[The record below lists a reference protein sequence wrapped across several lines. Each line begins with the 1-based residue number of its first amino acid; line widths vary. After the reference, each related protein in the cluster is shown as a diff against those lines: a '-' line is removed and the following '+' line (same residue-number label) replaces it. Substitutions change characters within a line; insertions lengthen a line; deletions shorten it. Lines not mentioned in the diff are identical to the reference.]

1 MIERLSPARTA
12 AAVAALAAVWLAML
26 LTGAGEIDRAILVNL
41 YAGDY
46 PWVALAGIG
55 LTRLGD
61 WATVVAVT
69 LAGTAWLAWRGQ
81 GWDALTLLVA
91 SFSGRMLVVLQK
103 AEFARLRPQ
112 ENIHL
117 VEVHYLSFPSGHSA
131 NSMIAYLCLALL
143 IAGDSPRRLWWA
155 GAAVALSLAIGIS
168 RVLVGV
174 HWPSDVVG
182 GWAFGLLWALLV
194 LRLSAALRPV
204 RADAR

>member
-1 MIERLSPARTA
+1 MIEKLSPARFALVVAMLTA
-12 AAVAALAAVWLAML
+12 LWLAML

-46 PWVALAGIG
+46 PWVALAGIA

-61 WATVVAVT
+61 WTTVVAVT
-69 LAGTAWLAWRGQ
+69 LTGAAWLAWRGQ
-81 GWDALTLLVA
+81 ARDALILLVA
-91 SFSGRMLVVLQK
+91 SFSGRALVVLQK
-103 AEFARLRPQ
+103 AQFARLRPQ

-131 NSMIAYLCLALL
+131 NSMIAYVCLALL

-155 GAAVALSLAIGIS
+155 GAAVALSVAIGIS

-182 GWAFGLLWALLV
+182 GWSFGMLWTLLV
-194 LRLSAALRPV
+194 VGLSSGLER
-204 RADAR
+204 RAV

>member
-1 MIERLSPARTA
+1 MLTA
-12 AAVAALAAVWLAML
+12 LWLAML

-46 PWVALAGIG
+46 PWVALAGIA

-61 WATVVAVT
+61 WTTVVAVT
-69 LAGTAWLAWRGQ
+69 LTGAAWLAWRGQ
-81 GWDALTLLVA
+81 ARDALILLVA
-91 SFSGRMLVVLQK
+91 SFSGRALVVLQK
-103 AEFARLRPQ
+103 AQFARLRPQ

-131 NSMIAYLCLALL
+131 NSMIAYVCLALL

-155 GAAVALSLAIGIS
+155 GAAVALSVAIGIS

-182 GWAFGLLWALLV
+182 GWSFGMLWTLLV
-194 LRLSAALRPV
+194 VGLSSGLER
-204 RADAR
+204 RAV